1 MHEVKIPHEVVARI
15 RARRGE
21 VHLYDQLAAE
31 RSALLVVDMQNNFV
45 APGMPSEVAA
55 ARAIVPNINR
65 LAGAMREAG
74 GTVVWI
80 QMTFSAQSG
89 DDWSVF
95 FDGFY
100 TPDIKEAVLAS
111 LAEDGPGHALWPE
124 LEVVEGDWRVRKDR
138 FSAFIQGASE
148 LEQRLR
154 RAAIDTLVVVG
165 TLTNVCCDSTAR
177 DAMMR
182 NFKVIMVGDANA
194 AHSDADHNASLAAFL
209 QVFGDVMTSD
219 EVIARLRPAPGLA
232 AKELAAAS

>member
-1 MHEVKIPHEVVARI
+1 M
-15 RARRGE
+15 
-21 VHLYDQLAAE
+21 
-31 RSALLVVDMQNNFV
+31 
-45 APGMPSEVAA
+45 
-55 ARAIVPNINR
+55 
-65 LAGAMREAG
+65 
-74 GTVVWI
+74 
-80 QMTFSAQSG
+80 
-89 DDWSVF
+89 
-95 FDGFY
+95 
-100 TPDIKEAVLAS
+100 
-111 LAEDGPGHALWPE
+111 
-124 LEVVEGDWRVRKDR
+124 RKDR

-182 NFKVIMVGDANA
+182 NFKVVMVGDANA